1 MLALNG
7 YGVRIFANAGAANGT
22 LVLHPQ
28 QLATPGARGVAKGE
42 FSGDDRVDLAV
53 VGDGVAI
60 FVNDGSGEF
69 GQPDSTPPVIQLR
82 GEPTVNLII
91 DSTYTDAGATATDAE
106 DGDITSRIVVTNSV
120 NTTVLGTYTVT
131 YAVSDLS
138 GNAAEPVTRTVNVQ
152 PQPAAEGGGGGAIDL
167 WMLAMMLLAA
177 LATLPRRRFTQPL
190 DSR

>member
-7 YGVRIFANAGAANGT
+7 YGARIFANAGAANGT
-22 LVLHPQ
+22 LALHPQ
-28 QLATPGARGVAKGE
+28 QLATPGARGVANGK

-60 FVNDGSGEF
+60 FVNDGAGEF
-69 GQPDSTPPVIQLR
+69 GQPDSTAPVLQLR
-82 GEPTVNLII
+82 GEPTVSVII

-120 NTTVLGTYTVT
+120 NTTVLGSYTVT

-138 GNAAEPVTRTVNVQ
+138 GNPAVPITRTVTVQ
-152 PQPAAEGGGGGAIDL
+152 PQPAAEGGGGGAL
-167 WMLAMMLLAA
+167 GFGALAALLLAA
-177 LATLPRRRFTQPL
+177 MFRARRKRL
-190 DSR
+190 VR